1 MLQVLITF
9 KFLKFLVFITMNQER
24 DKDRLIAFGKQLKTI
39 REELKLS
46 QDDVAASC
54 DVTKG
59 NLSNIENGK
68 KDFTFTTLLEIAKGL
83 GIDPKDLLNFKKS

>member
-9 KFLKFLVFITMNQER
+9 KFLKILVFTYMNESR
-24 DKDRLIAFGKQLKTI
+24 DRERLITFGAHLKSI
-39 REELKLS
+39 REQLNFS
-46 QDDVAASC
+46 QDDVAARC

-83 GIDPKDLLNFKKS
+83 EIEAKDLLNFKKN

>member
-1 MLQVLITF
+1 
-9 KFLKFLVFITMNQER
+9 MNEAR
-24 DKDRLIAFGKQLKTI
+24 DSLRLIKFGEHLKST
-39 REELKLS
+39 REQLKLS
-46 QDDVAASC
+46 QDDVAARC

-83 GIDPKDLLNFKKS
+83 GIHPKELLDFNKS